1 MLDEQLRFGW
11 DEWTC
16 NHPGPEGAYT
26 KGVTYRKPYAR
37 RVADEEGY
45 ESISNYGRSMYDLL
59 DCADY
64 DRYDEDEEGY
74 VNFPYLGG
82 MVWLA
87 EPLTESQID
96 KILEDAV

>member
-1 MLDEQLRFGW
+1 
-11 DEWTC
+11 
-16 NHPGPEGAYT
+16 
-26 KGVTYRKPYAR
+26 
-37 RVADEEGY
+37 
-45 ESISNYGRSMYDLL
+45 MYDLL

-74 VNFPYLGG
+74 VNFSYLGG